1 MRHRCVIT
9 GIGLVSSIGISRE
22 SVVARLRRLE
32 HGFRSRVFLDN
43 PRLPVKVVGPVS
55 GFEFPTADWR
65 SWSWPDGYRIDR
77 DLLRGLPPHG
87 VFSVCALQDAI
98 GDAALTLDAVADD
111 RTGLFCASAG
121 SPRLMYQNME
131 HTHRFQGER
140 GNPLGVVF
148 AISGTLN
155 FNLAAWLKI
164 RGSNCGFVSACSSS
178 SHALGYACDEI
189 RLGRQD
195 RMIVVGAEEISAESV
210 LPFSAMRALS
220 NNPDPD
226 SASRPFDRDR
236 DGFVFTEGAAVLVL
250 ERADLA
256 AGRGVR
262 PYGEIKGWSQASDGF
277 NRAQSHPEGDGLLR
291 CMTKALADA
300 NSRPEDV
307 GYINAHATSTL
318 GGDRSEAIAISRLL
332 AAVPAGDRPPV
343 SSTKALTGHG
353 LSMAGALET
362 ALCLLAAREGFVPGC
377 AHLKN
382 PDSICRDLFLPRD
395 SLESHAGLILKNSSG
410 FGGSNVS
417 LVLEPSRD
425 PASQPEAEP
434 RQSVSSI

>member
-9 GIGLVSSIGISRE
+9 GIGLVSSIGTSRRAA
-22 SVVARLRRLE
+22 VDRLRRLE
-32 HGFRSRVFLDN
+32 HGFQPHEFLGN
-43 PRLPVKVVGPVS
+43 PNLPVKVTGPVPEFS
-55 GFEFPTADWR
+55 FPTPGWR
-65 SWSWPDGYRIDR
+65 TWSWPDRYPIDR

-87 VFSVCALQDAI
+87 VFSVCALQDAVQ
-98 GDAALTLDAVADD
+98 DAALSLESLSDE

-121 SPRLMYQNME
+121 SPRMMYQNME
-131 HTHRFQGER
+131 HTHRCRGER

-148 AISGTLN
+148 SISGTLN

-178 SHALGYACDEI
+178 THAIGYACDEI

-195 RMIVVGAEEISAESV
+195 RMLVVGAEEISAESV

-226 SASRPFDRDR
+226 TASRPFDQDR
-236 DGFVFTEGAAVLVL
+236 DGFVVSEGAAVLVL

-256 AGRGVR
+256 EERGVR
-262 PYGEIKGWSQASDGF
+262 PYGEIRGWSQASDGY

-291 CMTKALADA
+291 CMSKALADA
-300 NSRPEDV
+300 GRQLGDI
-307 GYINAHATSTL
+307 GYINAHATSTMA
-318 GGDRSEAIAISRLL
+318 GDRSEAIAISRLL
-332 AAVPAGDRPPV
+332 EPIPVGRRPAI
-343 SSTKALTGHG
+343 SSIKALTGHG

-362 ALCLLAAREGFVPGC
+362 ALCLLAARQGFVPGC

-382 PDSICRDLFLPRD
+382 PDPSCRGLFLPT
-395 SLESHAGLILKNSSG
+395 ESIDYSSGSILKNSSG

-417 LVLEPSRD
+417 LVLD
-425 PASQPEAEP
+425 PL
-434 RQSVSSI
+434 